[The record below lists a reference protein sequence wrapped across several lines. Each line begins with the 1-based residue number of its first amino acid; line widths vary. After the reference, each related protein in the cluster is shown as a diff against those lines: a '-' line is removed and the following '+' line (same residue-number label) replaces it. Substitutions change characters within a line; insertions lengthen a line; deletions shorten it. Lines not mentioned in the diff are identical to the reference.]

1 MKPIKESCLLCAGGI
16 ITYINV
22 VKYVE
27 LADRDRMLSTLTD
40 DDAWDSCLERTFCPY
55 CIKCN

>member
-1 MKPIKESCLLCAGGI
+1 LLCAGGI

>member
-1 MKPIKESCLLCAGGI
+1 MKAITESCLLCAGGI

-22 VKYVE
+22 VKFVE
-27 LADRDRMLSTLTD
+27 LAERDRMLSNLTD
-40 DDAWDSCLERTFCPY
+40 DDAWDSCLERKICPF